1 MGYKKN
7 YVCCACQSE
16 YTIKQIEKSGIF
28 SIDGDT
34 FWVCPKCND
43 FNEFFNFE
51 KVYMPIITKL
61 DE

>member
-1 MGYKKN
+1 MYAVLVN
-7 YVCCACQSE
+7 QSIRLSRQRNQE
-16 YTIKQIEKSGIF
+16 SGIF
-28 SIDGDT
+28 SIDGNT

-51 KVYMPIITKL
+51 KVYMPTITKL